1 MVVNMTEIISGIKDI
16 KIVDLPETLRCAKK
30 VIEHIRKK
38 QEEGYLPK
46 GKVQYFEKPSDYEK
60 CVRSTLV
67 KTGLLTF
74 CSLGLGKSVCESFD
88 IIKDEEKRL
97 GRRLTDSEIY
107 QIVVSIG
114 KKYGIIDENFSD
126 ELPVHKLDNKGG
138 QIVEQ
143 CL

>member
-1 MVVNMTEIISGIKDI
+1 MVVNMTEIKSGIKDI
-16 KIVDLPETLRCAKK
+16 RILDLPETIRCMKK

-38 QEEGYLPK
+38 QDEGYLPK
-46 GKVQYFEKPSDYEK
+46 GKVQDFEKISDYEK

-88 IIKDEEKRL
+88 IVKDEEKRL
-97 GRRLTDSEIY
+97 GRRLTDHEIY
-107 QIVVSIG
+107 QIVVNIA
-114 KKYGIIDENFSD
+114 KKYGVINDNYTDEMFI
-126 ELPVHKLDNKGG
+126 HKGDDKGG